1 MSQLNNVTRDFA
13 VNFFQLSKS
22 VGGIKDTLDGY
33 HSFKRFLKL
42 RKKLIEA
49 GIRDIKA
56 MMKHANGEEYAHL
69 QKIRNEHV
77 TNLHRLVKFI
87 NDLPKH
93 RRGSQ
98 AAFEKRHAELLAM
111 YDDAEKMGI
120 DPIALVAE
128 WKEERKVKDAVS
140 VDSE

>member
-1 MSQLNNVTRDFA
+1 MSQLNSVTREFA

-22 VGGIKDTLDGY
+22 VSGIKDTLDGY
-33 HSFKRFLKL
+33 NGFKAFLKL
-42 RKKLIEA
+42 RKKLIEKN
-49 GIRDIKA
+49 IREIKLMLKVSNGQDYA
-56 MMKHANGEEYAHL
+56 ML
-69 QKIRNEHV
+69 QRIRAEHV

-93 RRGSQ
+93 RRGSE

-128 WKEERKVKDAVS
+128 WKEERKVKDVS
-140 VDSE
+140 QPNT